1 MSSLRHPADDGHLSV
16 GSAAE
21 RLGCSGVTEKAPPA
35 ALVRRAATRSLP
47 DLRGQQNRRV
57 TIRRRCASSG
67 EDDMRLSVEEYEA
80 LPVSIRRKYF
90 SQHERLQIVQW
101 HAAEKRSRVRPK
113 SSWLDPPSPIEGPLR
128 HDSVVDS
135 SISKSTLPVA
145 HSTQNLLQCD
155 VPGTDTSWYLA
166 LPEKVK
172 KQRFSPEERALL
184 AAGCEAGAAYQAP
197 WLATSPTIDAIPIT
211 RPMSSAFGRSP
222 PSASSS
228 AILDDSDDSTSAPRL
243 ASAQGMRQLETGE
256 VAQVTMLRP
265 RSRRQS
271 EPARCANAVS
281 PPAYMAI
288 GTAKERRKRSFR
300 RSLALRPLPLPAPE
314 LTPLPSVPKLATLA
328 EVEPVNKP
336 RKLSRKSVSND
347 SELAP
352 DAQYFHSPE
361 VRQTLR
367 SLASPQLF
375 DEAITFGF
383 PAADE
388 LADLPSSADASD
400 RYRKCSLTFSS
411 SGEESTVPNS
421 PVTPTRSNFGDTT
434 MFLDHA
440 SSLHSNSSA
449 SMRQMARMSEKSP
462 DHFRS
467 LSISNREMTLRM
479 TLTRPDLRLPDLHSY
494 SSEGRNLPVKVS
506 VRDDPLALRELPVCD
521 DPTGSHGAFAVV
533 DGPPAKKGLKK
544 VWKGWRKR

>member
-1 MSSLRHPADDGHLSV
+1 MKLSV
-16 GSAAE
+16 
-21 RLGCSGVTEKAPPA
+21 
-35 ALVRRAATRSLP
+35 
-47 DLRGQQNRRV
+47 D
-57 TIRRRCASSG
+57 
-67 EDDMRLSVEEYEA
+67 EYEA
-80 LPVSIRRKYF
+80 LPVSVRRKYF

-101 HAAEKRSRVRPK
+101 HAAEKRSRTRPK
-113 SSWLDPPSPIEGPLR
+113 SSWLDPPSPIEEPIR

-135 SISKSTLPVA
+135 SISNPTFPVT

-155 VPGTDTSWYLA
+155 VPGTNTSWYLA

-197 WLATSPTIDAIPIT
+197 WLATSPAVDAFRFT
-211 RPMSSAFGRSP
+211 RPVSSACARRQ
-222 PSASSS
+222 PSVSSS
-228 AILDDSDDSTSAPRL
+228 EILDDSDDSTSAPRL

-256 VAQVTMLRP
+256 VAKVTMLRP

-271 EPARCANAVS
+271 EPARCAQAVS

-300 RSLALRPLPLPAPE
+300 RSFALRPLPLPAPA
-314 LTPLPSVPKLATLA
+314 LTPLPSVPDFATSA
-328 EVEPVNKP
+328 ELEPIKTP
-336 RKLSRKSVSND
+336 RKLSRKSMSND

-375 DEAITFGF
+375 DEAVNFGF
-383 PAADE
+383 PVVDE
-388 LADLPSSADASD
+388 LAALPSTADTSD
-400 RYRKCSLTFSS
+400 HARKCSLTFSS
-411 SGEESTVPNS
+411 SGEESTMPNS
-421 PVTPTRSNFGDTT
+421 PVTPARSIFGDTT
-434 MFLDHA
+434 MFIDHP
-440 SSLHSNSSA
+440 SSLHSSSSA
-449 SMRQMARMSEKSP
+449 SMRQIAEMSEKTP

-479 TLTRPDLRLPDLHSY
+479 TLTRPDLRLPDVHSY
-494 SSEGRNLPVKVS
+494 SSEGHSPTEKIAL
-506 VRDDPLALRELPVCD
+506 RDDPLALRELPVCD

-533 DGPPAKKGLKK
+533 DAPPARKGLKK

>member
-1 MSSLRHPADDGHLSV
+1 M
-16 GSAAE
+16 
-21 RLGCSGVTEKAPPA
+21 K
-35 ALVRRAATRSLP
+35 
-47 DLRGQQNRRV
+47 
-57 TIRRRCASSG
+57 
-67 EDDMRLSVEEYEA
+67 LSVEEYEA

-113 SSWLDPPSPIEGPLR
+113 SSWLDPPSPLEGPTR

-135 SISKSTLPVA
+135 SISKATFPEP
-145 HSTQNLLQCD
+145 HSAPNLLQCD
-155 VPGTDTSWYLA
+155 LPGTNTSWYLA

-184 AAGCEAGAAYQAP
+184 AAGCEAGAAYQTS
-197 WLATSPTIDAIPIT
+197 WLAKSPAIDAFLLT
-211 RPMSSAFGRSP
+211 RPISFAFDRRP

-228 AILDDSDDSTSAPRL
+228 EILDESDDSTSAPRL

-271 EPARCANAVS
+271 EPARSAHAIS

-300 RSLALRPLPLPAPE
+300 RSFALRPLPLPAPA
-314 LTPLPSVPKLATLA
+314 LTPLPSVPDLATLA
-328 EVEPVNKP
+328 GFESVETP
-336 RKLSRKSVSND
+336 RKLSRKSISND
-347 SELAP
+347 GELAP

-375 DEAITFGF
+375 DEAINFGF
-383 PAADE
+383 PVVDE
-388 LADLPSSADASD
+388 LAALPSSTDVSD
-400 RYRKCSLTFSS
+400 HARKYSLTFSS
-411 SGEESTVPNS
+411 SGEESTMPNS
-421 PVTPTRSNFGDTT
+421 PVTPARSNFGDTT
-434 MFLDHA
+434 MVIDHP
-440 SSLHSNSSA
+440 SSSHSSSSA
-449 SMRQMARMSEKSP
+449 SMRQMARMSEKTP

-479 TLTRPDLRLPDLHSY
+479 TLTRPDLRLPDVHSY
-494 SSEGRNLPVKVS
+494 GSEGHSPTEKIA

-533 DGPPAKKGLKK
+533 DTPPTRKGLKK